1 MSELRL
7 DIKVTAQNI
16 SDVIKLLINWKLQL
30 SYAILVLTNTWSK
43 EINL

>member
-16 SDVIKLLINWKLQL
+16 SDVIKLLINWKLHL